1 MNDEIIVD
9 NKKGEK
15 IMTNEEILL
24 LTKRTLSRGEM
35 VDFLQGKGIYHCT
48 PNKYLPAYI
57 PTDFERILKQGILA
71 YYEKTMDDR
80 IIKSFESALTELCY
94 GDVVQIWIAY
104 SYFAF
109 AVMVSNR
116 NNKTY
121 GFNTEEIR
129 SSIERAILINKE
141 KLKECK
147 EWNGWNNEDGLWQEI
162 ERTNG
167 VIKEKY
173 DYTIIRE

>member
-1 MNDEIIVD
+1 
-9 NKKGEK
+9 
-15 IMTNEEILL
+15 
-24 LTKRTLSRGEM
+24 
-35 VDFLQGKGIYHCT
+35 
-48 PNKYLPAYI
+48 
-57 PTDFERILKQGILA
+57 
-71 YYEKTMDDR
+71 
-80 IIKSFESALTELCY
+80 
-94 GDVVQIWIAY
+94 
-104 SYFAF
+104 
-109 AVMVSNR
+109 MVSNR